1 VSDQVR
7 SGILKLALAGGLLYL
22 FVTGGLKKFTD
33 QLTGGAGGAPSA
45 NAKAYP
51 FRDLV
56 AKGH

>member
-22 FVTGGLKKFTD
+22 FVTGGLAKFAG
-33 QLTGGAGGAPSA
+33 QLTGGAAGAPTASP
-45 NAKAYP
+45 YQ
-51 FRDLV
+51 FRALV